1 MLAIIST
8 YIFLQ
13 VLCGHDKPVTCVAL
27 SVDLDIAV
35 SGSEDGTV
43 NIYTV
48 KEGYYMKTI
57 IPPGET
63 LNPKYWLNYW
73 RDSKGRL
80 AHIEQL

>member
-1 MLAIIST
+1 METTNNAGNHFNFH
-8 YIFLQ
+8 FLQ

-57 IPPGET
+57 IPPG
-63 LNPKYWLNYW
+63 
-73 RDSKGRL
+73 
-80 AHIEQL
+80 